1 MQHEPYEK
9 RLLRIF
15 EQAGYTPADILTL
28 KPEELVEVPN
38 ITVPNIRTVLFLQHK
53 APIPKNCRRCPDR
66 AMQKFLEEL
75 GLG

>member
-15 EQAGYTPADILTL
+15 EQAGYAPADILSL

-38 ITVPNIRTVLFLQHK
+38 ITVPNIRTVLFIQK
-53 APIPKNCRRCPDR
+53 KVPIPKRCKHCPDR
-66 AMQKFLEEL
+66 ALEKFLEEV